1 MRVNQNSEKTLAEY
15 TSLIPKTNNGYTKIL
30 ELRNMREK

>member
-1 MRVNQNSEKTLAEY
+1 MRVNQNSEKALAEY
-15 TSLIPKTNNGYTKIL
+15 TSLIPKMNKSYTKIL